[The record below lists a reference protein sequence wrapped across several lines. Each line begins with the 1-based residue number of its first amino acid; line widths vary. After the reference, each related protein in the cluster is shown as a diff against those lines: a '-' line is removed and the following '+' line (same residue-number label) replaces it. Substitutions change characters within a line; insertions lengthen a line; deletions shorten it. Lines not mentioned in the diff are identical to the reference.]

1 MSKRG
6 KVPAEAIWRLGGGE
20 PLEEGEVVVFYR
32 VGGIVTRVAR
42 GTARDMTRHYQAHVI
57 GAELSFVLAIHSD
70 KELFK

>member
-6 KVPAEAIWRLGGGE
+6 EVPAEAIWRLGGGE

-42 GTARDMTRHYQAHVI
+42 GTARTMSRHY
-57 GAELSFVLAIHSD
+57 GLRGTDELALVVALRSD